1 MCGRYSKV
9 LSPQDIDEAF
19 GPVTV
24 EDEQLVANYNIAPTQ
39 KTAVITNH
47 DPHQIQLFEWGLVP
61 FWSIDGKNSGRMINA
76 RAETILEKPA
86 FRKPI
91 RERRCLVIADSFYEW
106 KTAGKSKQP
115 YRIYN
120 PQQKVL
126 VFAGIWEFWRDRTN
140 PEIEKRTFSILTTA
154 PNAEMTPI
162 HDRMPVV
169 LAKVPYEVRGS
180 SHWCGTE
187 QQAWLSDELTEDDIT
202 ALTQTPADGTLEMYE
217 VNSAVGSVKNNGPAL
232 HERKQQGLFG

>member
-24 EDEQLVANYNIAPTQ
+24 EAEQLVANFNVAPTQ
-39 KTAVITNH
+39 QTAVITNR

-61 FWSIDGKNSGRMINA
+61 FWSKDGKNSGRMINA
-76 RAETILEKPA
+76 RAETILTKPA

-115 YRIYN
+115 FRIHN
-120 PQQKVL
+120 PEHKVL
-126 VFAGIWEFWRDRTN
+126 VFAGIWEFWRDPNN
-140 PEIEKRTFSILTTA
+140 PALEKHTFSILTTA
-154 PNAEMTPI
+154 PNAEMIPI

-169 LAKVPYEVRGS
+169 LAKA
-180 SHWCGTE
+180 E
-187 QQAWLSDELTEDDIT
+187 QKAWLGELTEDDIT
-202 ALTQTPADGTLEMYE
+202 ALTQTPKDGILEMY
-217 VNSAVGSVKNNGPAL
+217 AVEPLVGNVKNNGPQL
-232 HERKQQGLFG
+232 HEPKQLGLFG

>member
-1 MCGRYSKV
+1 MCGRYSRV

-24 EDEQLVANYNIAPTQ
+24 EAEQLEANYNVAPTQ
-39 KTAVITNH
+39 KSIVITNR

-61 FWSIDGKNSGRMINA
+61 FWSKDGKNSGRMINA

-115 YRIYN
+115 YRIYTPN
-120 PQQKVL
+120 QKVL
-126 VFAGIWEFWRDRTN
+126 VFAGIWEFWRDRNN
-140 PEIEKRTFSILTTA
+140 PELEKRTFSILTTA

-169 LAKVPYEVRGS
+169 LAKA
-180 SHWCGTE
+180 E
-187 QQAWLSDELTEDDIT
+187 QQAWLGELTEEDIT
-202 ALTQTPADGTLEMYE
+202 ALTQTPMDGVLEMCE
-217 VNSAVGSVKNNGPAL
+217 VNAAVGSVKNNGPAL
-232 HERKQQGLFG
+232 HERKSKGLFG

>member
-24 EDEQLVANYNIAPTQ
+24 EAEKLVVNYNVAPTQ
-39 KTAVITNH
+39 KTAVITNR

-61 FWSIDGKNSGRMINA
+61 FWSKDGKNTARMINA
-76 RAETILEKPA
+76 RAETIFTKPA
-86 FRKPI
+86 FRKPV

-115 YRIYN
+115 YRIYA

-126 VFAGIWEFWRDRTN
+126 VFAGIWELWCDPTN
-140 PEIEKRTFSILTTA
+140 PAIEKRTFSILTTA

-169 LAKVPYEVRGS
+169 LAKS
-180 SHWCGTE
+180 E
-187 QQAWLSDELTEDDIT
+187 QQAWLGELTEDDIT
-202 ALTQTPADGTLEMYE
+202 ALTQTPKDGTLEMYAIE
-217 VNSAVGSVKNNGPAL
+217 QMVGSVKNNGPQL
-232 HERKQQGLFG
+232 HERKQKDLFG

>member
-9 LSPQDIDEAF
+9 LSPQDLDEAF
-19 GPVTV
+19 GPITV
-24 EDEQLVANYNIAPTQ
+24 EAEQLVANYNIAPTQ
-39 KTAVITNH
+39 KTAVITNL
-47 DPHQIQLFEWGLVP
+47 DPQQVQLFEWGLVP
-61 FWSIDGKNSGRMINA
+61 FWSKDGKNSGRMINA

-91 RERRCLVIADSFYEW
+91 REQRCLVIADSFYEW

-120 PQQKVL
+120 AEQKVL
-126 VFAGIWEFWRDRTN
+126 VFAGIWEFWRDRTK
-140 PEIEKRTFSILTTA
+140 PELEKRTFSILTTA

-169 LAKVPYEVRGS
+169 LAKA
-180 SHWCGTE
+180 E
-187 QQAWLSDELTEDDIT
+187 QQAWLGDLTEDDIT
-202 ALTQTPADGTLEMYE
+202 ALTQTPKDGTLEMY
-217 VNSAVGSVKNNGPAL
+217 AVEPLVGNVKNNGPAL
-232 HERKQQGLFG
+232 HVRKNEGLFG

>member
-19 GPVTV
+19 GPITV
-24 EDEQLVANYNIAPTQ
+24 EAEQLEANYNIAPTQ
-39 KTAVITNH
+39 KTAVITNR

-61 FWSIDGKNSGRMINA
+61 SWSKDGKNSGRMINA

-120 PQQKVL
+120 PEQKVL
-126 VFAGIWEFWRDRTN
+126 VFAGIWEFWRDQTN
-140 PEIEKRTFSILTTA
+140 PELEKRTFSILTTA

-169 LAKVPYEVRGS
+169 LAKA
-180 SHWCGTE
+180 E
-187 QQAWLSDELTEDDIT
+187 QQAWLGDLTDEDIT
-202 ALTQTPADGTLEMYE
+202 ELTQTPKDGTLEMYP
-217 VNSAVGSVKNNGPAL
+217 VQQVVGSVKNNGPEL
-232 HERKQQGLFG
+232 HEPVQKGLFG

>member
-9 LSPQDIDEAF
+9 LSPQDLDEAF

-24 EDEQLVANYNIAPTQ
+24 EAEQLVVNYNVAPTQ
-39 KTAVITNH
+39 KTAVITSR

-61 FWSIDGKNSGRMINA
+61 FWSKDGKNTARMINA
-76 RAETILEKPA
+76 RSETILTKPA
-86 FRKPI
+86 FRKPV

-115 YRIYN
+115 YRIYA
-120 PQQKVL
+120 PDQKVL
-126 VFAGIWEFWRDRTN
+126 VFAGIWEYWRDPTN
-140 PEIEKRTFSILTTA
+140 PELEKRTFSILTTA

-169 LAKVPYEVRGS
+169 LAKA
-180 SHWCGTE
+180 E
-187 QQAWLSDELTEDDIT
+187 QQAWLGQLSDEDIT
-202 ALTQTPADGTLEMYE
+202 MLTQTPRDGILEMY
-217 VNSAVGSVKNNGPAL
+217 AVEPLVGKVKNNGPQL
-232 HERKQQGLFG
+232 HEPKQKGLFG